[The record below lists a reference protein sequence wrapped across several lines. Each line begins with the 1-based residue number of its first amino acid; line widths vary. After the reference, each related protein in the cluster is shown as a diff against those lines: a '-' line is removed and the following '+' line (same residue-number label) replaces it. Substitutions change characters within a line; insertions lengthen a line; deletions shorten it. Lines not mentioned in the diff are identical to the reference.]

1 MPAERTSEEVS
12 PQRRRGER
20 AVHGI
25 AAVNQIRV
33 VVWNINTDFFLDLIR
48 VRNLSD
54 GLMRTRVSAISKF
67 YDRVIYCTRCAGANE
82 LKNIM
87 SLVNLGF
94 PF

>member
-12 PQRRRGER
+12 PQRRGER

-54 GLMRTRVSAISKF
+54 GLMRTRFSAISKF
-67 YDRVIYCTRCAGANE
+67 YDRVIYCTRSAGANE